1 MIHDIILR
9 NFCNKKFALF
19 FESRTHPQ
27 IILICK
33 YICECYLVPQY
44 KTQALQTGTVGFI
57 ILLYIC
63 KRYMYIISIYTI
75 YRVFTGNCGK
85 IIGNNTDIYQVISL
99 LYHLYCLMLDISGK
113 NIHNK
118 QLTTKF
124 FPEGNVV
131 EEKPNSSISLPIP
144 TPFQS

>member
-1 MIHDIILR
+1 
-9 NFCNKKFALF
+9 
-19 FESRTHPQ
+19 
-27 IILICK
+27 
-33 YICECYLVPQY
+33 
-44 KTQALQTGTVGFI
+44 
-57 ILLYIC
+57 
-63 KRYMYIISIYTI
+63 
-75 YRVFTGNCGK
+75 
-85 IIGNNTDIYQVISL
+85 
-99 LYHLYCLMLDISGK
+99 MLDISGK